1 MTDLPPL
8 PGPSRTPL
16 PSARALAFGLLP
28 LLGVLLLVTGT
39 RTGLVGST
47 ETRYAEIARE
57 MLARGDAI
65 VPVLNGAPHL
75 EKPPFTYWALM
86 GSYLAFGVNE
96 VAARLPSL
104 LAAALTLV
112 VAARAARRLAPPGA
126 DAAAVGRGAAVALG
140 TMPAFL
146 LLAQTVST
154 DMWLVL
160 CTTVAGAALLDAD
173 RTGGRPGLAS
183 TLAWH
188 AALGVGFLVK
198 GPAVLLTPLVGAA
211 GVAVARRSL
220 APLRPLVHPLGLLLF
235 AGLAVPWY
243 LLAEQ
248 RLPGLLD
255 VYLARRAGGGV
266 LAGAHHDNPV
276 YVVWLPVVLGTAPWG
291 GTLFGAVPALH
302 RRRQLVPLAA
312 MALATPVFFTI
323 AASRLFTY
331 VMPAL
336 PFVAIAAAAGAP
348 VGGPSPDDGP
358 GLAWRTHGRRATLAF
373 AAVVVAAAV
382 GLLVLFVPEGAAAR
396 LGVKGY
402 VASVRGGIPWHD
414 AAVLALA
421 GLGCVALVLRAR
433 GRGDAWTTTAGPLI
447 AGSFVL
453 LLAGAYPQ
461 APQVVSASRHV
472 IDPVL
477 PSIGPDDEIGVAVH
491 KDGDWALLPFY
502 AAREARWFGY
512 GERLGVKPPG
522 AYAPRNFLEL
532 DGDLEAWFRAPQ
544 RRWLFLRTK
553 VKGASRDPWP
563 RLGPGEVYVVAK
575 DDLYT
580 VVTNLPPPR

>member
-1 MTDLPPL
+1 VY
-8 PGPSRTPL
+8 
-16 PSARALAFGLLP
+16 GLLP
-28 LLGVLLLVTGT
+28 VLGALLVVTGT

-57 MLARGDAI
+57 MLARGDAV

-86 GSYLAFGVNE
+86 ASYVVFGVHE

-104 LAAALTLV
+104 VAAALTLV
-112 VAARAARRLAPPGA
+112 VLARAARRLAPPGA
-126 DAAAVGRGAAVALG
+126 DARAVGRGAAVALG

-160 CTTVAGAALLDAD
+160 CTTVAGAALLEAD

-211 GVAVARRSL
+211 GVAIARRSL
-220 APLRPLVHPLGLLLF
+220 RPLRPLVHPLGLLLF
-235 AGLAVPWY
+235 VGIAVPWY
-243 LLAEQ
+243 VLADR

-255 VYLARRAGGGV
+255 VYLARRAAGGV
-266 LAGAHHDNPV
+266 LAGAHHDNSV
-276 YVVWLPVVLGTAPWG
+276 LVVWLPVVLGTAPWG

-302 RRRQLVPLAA
+302 RRRLLLPFAALV
-312 MALATPVFFTI
+312 LATPVFFTI
-323 AASRLFTY
+323 APSRLFTY

-336 PFVAIAAAAGAP
+336 PFVALACAVGAP
-348 VGGPSPDDGP
+348 AGRPSQDDGP
-358 GLAWRTHGRRATLAF
+358 GLAWRTHGRRATVAF
-373 AAVVVAAAV
+373 AGFVVAAAV
-382 GLLVLFVPEGAAAR
+382 GLLVLFVPEGAAAE

-402 VASVRGGIPWHD
+402 VASVRGGIAWHD
-414 AAVLALA
+414 AALLAVA
-421 GLGCVALVLRAR
+421 GLGCVALALRAR
-433 GRGDAWTTTAGPLI
+433 GRGDAWTTTAGPLV
-447 AGSFVL
+447 AASFVL

-461 APQVVSASRHV
+461 APQVVGASRHV

-477 PSIGPDDEIGVAVH
+477 PLVGPDDEIGVAVH

-512 GERLGVKPPG
+512 GERLGVRPPN
-522 AYAPRNFLEL
+522 AYAPANFQEL
-532 DGDLEAWFRAPQ
+532 DGDLSTWFRAPQ

-563 RLGPGEVYVVAK
+563 RLGPGEVYVVSK
-575 DDLYT
+575 DDLYS
-580 VVTNLPPPR
+580 VVTNLPPAR